1 MNTILDVCIV
11 CRKIN
16 NTTDPFK
23 NTVKV
28 HPHPLTQK
36 KYSRAMIETLISDL
50 PIITPVEKKESFD
63 VFKVLDLGLKTT
75 RNSII
80 NPLENLVKLK
90 K

>member
-1 MNTILDVCIV
+1 MH
-11 CRKIN
+11 K
-16 NTTDPFK
+16 
-23 NTVKV
+23 
-28 HPHPLTQK
+28 
-36 KYSRAMIETLISDL
+36 
-50 PIITPVEKKESFD
+50 KKESFD

>member
-63 VFKVLDLGLKTT
+63 YWC
-75 RNSII
+75 RNRWNESSSYFSQT
-80 NPLENLVKLK
+80 
-90 K
+90 